1 MLNLVY
7 HHTIIRLMGNIMAN
21 SLKNLPTNTS
31 LQRSSLKD
39 QAVSTLRQHI
49 ISGEISPGTQLV
61 ERDIAEILNISRGP
75 TREALIELE
84 NQGLVIN
91 ERNRRHVINPSEQ
104 EVIAMFEVR
113 SLLEKRAAERAAE
126 NTNLANQRALRAKLN
141 IMEEAVLAQDRTAFV
156 LADLELHQLIWHQ
169 SGNTYLDTVLNTMSG
184 PIFVAIVNGTFQG
197 FNWDE
202 TVELHRNLVDSI
214 NNGDVELAG
223 RLANNNMED
232 ALSRNRIYSANQK

>member
-1 MLNLVY
+1 
-7 HHTIIRLMGNIMAN
+7 MAN
-21 SLKNLPTNTS
+21 SLRNLPTNTS

-91 ERNRRHVINPSEQ
+91 ERNRRHVINPSEP

-169 SGNTYLDTVLNTMSG
+169 SGNAYLDSVLNTMSG

-197 FNWDE
+197 FDWDE

-214 NNGDVELAG
+214 NSGDVELAG
-223 RLANNNMED
+223 RLANSNMED
-232 ALSRNRIYSANQK
+232 ALSRNRIYSAKQK